1 MKLKGTKLQ
10 QFMEVEE
17 ALRNAIAIIGDYCF
31 RTRDKFDFNTP
42 IPYGQGV
49 DVFLLKAESLFVKAI
64 PDKEVNFLKVNTIN
78 DIYKKIEW
86 ARKEFAKK

>member
-10 QFMEVEE
+10 QFMEIEE
-17 ALRNAIAIIGDYCF
+17 ALKSAIAIINDYCF
-31 RTRDKFDFNTP
+31 RTRDKFDFDTP

-64 PDKEVNFLKVNTIN
+64 PGKEVNFLKVDTVN
-78 DIYKKIEW
+78 DIYKKIDW
-86 ARKEFAKK
+86 ARKQFLA